1 MEINKEKKQKE
12 SKKYFLAP
20 SLRPFMGLEIE
31 EETDIEDEFELSS
44 DDGMA
49 RKKIQQTIK
58 GRVFTTEVVYE
69 ETVDEQTSMREEI
82 KTIYVLP
89 IGARLIWEPKVGYI
103 VPKEGFQTIEEI
115 KENYKIVEE

>member
-49 RKKIQQTIK
+49 RKRIQQTIK

-89 IGARLIWEPKVGYI
+89 IGARLIWEPNVGYI